1 MREGGLKYPLK
12 LYELWKRNER
22 EWAGGTAGGS
32 ATRVGVGSLIKYH
45 TTYYGE
51 GGDTACVVSMASGNV
66 DDTHRETE
74 KFVSTSEWAP
84 RSSNRQQR
92 RTRLPPEVNGGR
104 RAVPTLQRHRY
115 PFIKRPVW
123 KFHSA
128 TLALL
133 LYSPPASTRLLIQF
147 SRKERHS
154 SNGARTTIYFLIS

>member
-1 MREGGLKYPLK
+1 MREEGLKYPLK
-12 LYELWKRNER
+12 LYELWERNER
-22 EWAGGTAGGS
+22 EWAGGS

-51 GGDTACVVSMASGNV
+51 RGDTACVVSMASGNV
-66 DDTHRETE
+66 EDTHRETE

-84 RSSNRQQR
+84 RSNNRQRR
-92 RTRLPPEVNGGR
+92 RTRLPEVNGGR
-104 RAVPTLQRHRY
+104 RAVPTFQHHRY

-128 TLALL
+128 TLVLL
-133 LYSPPASTRLLIQF
+133 LYSPPASTWLLIQF